1 MSDAKLSTC
10 YGKAF
15 SILGAVFLAGAMLGA
30 VGMRA
35 FEHSN
40 AHASESRARVV
51 EVAVENL
58 TAELSLSPDQV
69 KKVQMILDESIMM
82 EADHLAQ
89 IQKIQENG
97 RGQILQ
103 LLDHEQ
109 DMPLE
114 MIGIRLVR
122 P

>member
-1 MSDAKLSTC
+1 MSDAKLSAC

-15 SILGAVFLAGAMLGA
+15 AVLGAVFLAGASLGA
-30 VGMRA
+30 LGMRA
-35 FEHSN
+35 FEHSTP
-40 AHASESRARVV
+40 HGSQSRERVV
-51 EVAVENL
+51 EVAVAGL
-58 TAELSLSPDQV
+58 KAELDLSPDQV
-69 KKVQMILDESIMM
+69 KKVHMILDESIML

-109 DMPLE
+109 RVKFDRVLYPSA
-114 MIGIRLVR
+114 R
-122 P
+122 